1 MATDGFSEI
10 HKNCM
15 TTQMVEVLSTSKP
28 GWRQDQQRP
37 RVVHPQT
44 PQVETERNAHYSSRA
59 SSPNYAQYSSDAW
72 IRFGAA
78 GEAPRGRGAPRERRP
93 ARRISINLLEP
104 AAAAGAG
111 AAGVVEV
118 AEDVIVIT
126 AISGACGEQA
136 LEVAGNSYRVDPI

>member
-78 GEAPRGRGAPRERRP
+78 GEAPRGRGAPRVASQSTSSNQRP
-93 ARRISINLLEP
+93 LL
-104 AAAAGAG
+104 G
-111 AAGVVEV
+111 
-118 AEDVIVIT
+118 
-126 AISGACGEQA
+126 
-136 LEVAGNSYRVDPI
+136 LELLASWKSRKM